1 MDVSGAV
8 AEHKPDKRLVMNV
21 LMTSDMANFGGNVHG
36 GKILSLLDNVAYA
49 CASRY
54 SQRYVVTLSV
64 DQMFFKEPI
73 HVGDLVTFKACINYT
88 GRTSMEV
95 GIRVEAEHL
104 RSGLRRHT
112 NTCYFTMVALD
123 DDRKPTGVPP
133 LVLEDEE
140 DRERNQAALHRLNER
155 KAHATRSLA
164 SRSRAKSGDGS

>member
-1 MDVSGAV
+1 MDKL
-8 AEHKPDKRLVMNV
+8 EKTLVMNV

-104 RSGLRRHT
+104 RSGRRRHT

-123 DDRKPTGVPP
+123 DERQPTTVP
-133 LVLEDEE
+133 VLEMESDEE
-140 DRERNQAALHRLNER
+140 RERHAAAIQRLNQR
-155 KAHATRSLA
+155 KAHAA
-164 SRSRAKSGDGS
+164 RAVQEARA

>member
-1 MDVSGAV
+1 MSQS
-8 AEHKPDKRLVMNV
+8 DKILVMNV

-54 SQRYVVTLSV
+54 SKRYVVTLSV

-73 HVGDLVTFKACINYT
+73 HVGDLVTFKSCINYT

-95 GIRVEAEHL
+95 GIRVEAENI
-104 RSGLRRHT
+104 RSGERRHT

-123 DDRKPTGVPP
+123 DDRKPTAVPP
-133 LVLEDEE
+133 LELVTDE
-140 DRERNQAALHRLNER
+140 DRQRHADALHRLNER
-155 KAHATRSLA
+155 KAQAARPP
-164 SRSRAKSGDGS
+164 KS

>member
-1 MDVSGAV
+1 MHNP
-8 AEHKPDKRLVMNV
+8 EKTLTMTV

-73 HVGDLVTFKACINYT
+73 HVGDLVTFRACINYT

-95 GIRVEAEHL
+95 GIRVEAEAL
-104 RSGLRRHT
+104 RSGHRRHT

-123 DDRKPTGVPP
+123 DQRRPTAVPP
-133 LVLEDEE
+133 LSIDGAEE
-140 DRERNQAALHRLNER
+140 RARHAAALRRLEQR
-155 KAHATRSLA
+155 RMLKARQELTQSEAVA
-164 SRSRAKSGDGS
+164 SS

>member
-1 MDVSGAV
+1 MPSP
-8 AEHKPDKRLVMNV
+8 EKTLVMTV

-73 HVGDLVTFKACINYT
+73 HVGDLVTFRACINYT

-95 GIRVEAEHL
+95 GIRVEAEAL
-104 RSGLRRHT
+104 RSGHRRHT

-123 DDRKPTGVPP
+123 DQRRPTAVPP
-133 LVLEDEE
+133 LAIGNAEE
-140 DRERNQAALHRLNER
+140 RARHDAALRRLEQR
-155 KAHATRSLA
+155 RMLKQTPESDRIAVEVAP
-164 SRSRAKSGDGS
+164 

>member
-1 MDVSGAV
+1 MG
-8 AEHKPDKRLVMNV
+8 KPEKILTMTV

-73 HVGDLVTFKACINYT
+73 HVGDLVTFRACINYT

-95 GIRVEAEHL
+95 GIRVEAEAL
-104 RSGLRRHT
+104 RSGHRRHT

-123 DDRKPTGVPP
+123 DQRRPTSVPA
-133 LVLEDEE
+133 LSIDNAEE
-140 DRERNQAALHRLNER
+140 RSRHAAALRRLDQRRAMKSAQESDCD
-155 KAHATRSLA
+155 AMEATS
-164 SRSRAKSGDGS
+164 

>member
-1 MDVSGAV
+1 MPSP
-8 AEHKPDKRLVMNV
+8 EKTLVMTV

-73 HVGDLVTFKACINYT
+73 HVGDLVTFRACINYT

-95 GIRVEAEHL
+95 GIRVEAEAL
-104 RSGLRRHT
+104 RSGHRRHT

-123 DDRKPTGVPP
+123 DQRRPTAVPP
-133 LVLEDEE
+133 LSIENAEE
-140 DRERNQAALHRLNER
+140 RARHGAALRRLEQRRMLKSNPEADR
-155 KAHATRSLA
+155 LPLEATS
-164 SRSRAKSGDGS
+164 

>member
-1 MDVSGAV
+1 MS
-8 AEHKPDKRLVMNV
+8 V

-54 SQRYVVTLSV
+54 CKRYVVTLSV

-88 GRTSMEV
+88 GKTSMEV
-95 GIRVEAEHL
+95 GIRVEAEHI
-104 RSGLRRHT
+104 RTGRRRHT

-123 DDRKPTGVPP
+123 DERNPTEVP
-133 LVLEDEE
+133 LLELETDEE
-140 DRERNQAALHRLNER
+140 RERHNAAEHRRDQR
-155 KAHATRSLA
+155 KANALRSKT
-164 SRSRAKSGDGS
+164 SQEKST

>member
-1 MDVSGAV
+1 MNSPN
-8 AEHKPDKRLVMNV
+8 KTLVMNV

-54 SQRYVVTLSV
+54 CQRYVVTLSV

-73 HVGDLVTFKACINYT
+73 HVGDLVTFRASINYT

-95 GIRVEAEHL
+95 GIRVEAEHI
-104 RSGLRRHT
+104 RTGRRRHT

-123 DDRKPTGVPP
+123 DERRPTAVPP
-133 LVLEDEE
+133 LQVDTDEE
-140 DRERNQAALHRLNER
+140 RERHAAAVLRLNQR
-155 KAHATRSLA
+155 KAHAA
-164 SRSRAKSGDGS
+164 RSRAHPEGKSHE